1 MRKRRAV
8 YLFLS
13 IVLVLGAAAGLV
25 VFGFGRNAPPNARA
39 VPVVPG
45 LADRLDDLAWVRL
58 ARGDAKI
65 DFTNVAGRW
74 VLVGKGNYPADRARI
89 RRLFA
94 GISGLVRVE
103 PPPDKPEPG
112 AAGDDVDLDDPA
124 TGRSTLVA
132 LRSRTGDMVAELI
145 VGDARP
151 GAEGGLP
158 VRKSGEERPRLARGS
173 LDLPMDS
180 LAWLDRDIVDIP
192 PSRIASVALAG
203 EAEPAIVLRR
213 DRPEDRLAPAGLS
226 ASSAPD
232 AAADPAGLSAALAG
246 LRLDDVKPVSGVDA
260 PDKTAA
266 IAEFVTFDGLAI
278 TLRLI
283 EDAGADWVVLRAAG
297 SGPSEGE
304 SHAINEKVARWVYA
318 IPADRAK
325 RLRIGEGDVSDRTK
339 GAAHVR

>member
-1 MRKRRAV
+1 MRKRNAV
-8 YLFLS
+8 YLVVG

-25 VFGFGRNAPPNARA
+25 VFGFGRNAPPSARA
-39 VPVVPG
+39 VPVIPG

-65 DFTNVAGRW
+65 DFSNVAGRW
-74 VLVGKGNYPADRARI
+74 VLVGKGNYPADRAMI
-89 RRLFA
+89 RRLFT
-94 GISGLVRVE
+94 GLSGLVRVE
-103 PPPDKPEPG
+103 PHPAKPEPN
-112 AAGDDVDLDDPA
+112 AAGDDAHIDDPA

-132 LRSRTGDMVAELI
+132 LRSRTGDMVAELT

-151 GAEGGLP
+151 GAEGRLP
-158 VRKSGEERPRLARGS
+158 VQKSGEESPRLARGS
-173 LDLPMDS
+173 LDLPMDT

-192 PSRIASVALAG
+192 SSRIASVTRAG
-203 EAEPAIVLRR
+203 EAGPAIVLRR
-213 DRPEDRLAPAGLS
+213 DRPEDRLALPGLS

-232 AAADPAGLSAALAG
+232 AADPAGLSAALAG
-246 LRLDDVKPVSGVDA
+246 LRLDDVKPASGVDA

-266 IAEFVTFDGLAI
+266 AEFVTFDGLAI

-283 EDAGADWVVLRAAG
+283 EDGGADWVAVRAAG
-297 SGPSEGE
+297 SGPSEAE
-304 SHAINEKVARWVYA
+304 SHAINDRVARWVYA

-325 RLRIGEGDVSDRTK
+325 RLRIGDGDASDRTK